1 MTVFAYQADMKTL
14 ATCAL
19 LVLLSTPALA
29 KEGLSI
35 SLNSDDSRTE
45 LGERHE
51 LREARA
57 AIVSQDRSVELML
70 IGDVIAMQLSDR
82 ALDQMDSKKE
92 KDKNLFEE
100 ILLAGVQVAVG
111 KSIEYPVAS
120 IKSIDYADGALRII
134 GADGKPVFT
143 EVKVNGT
150 NVLRDFT
157 RADAVR
163 FANAVRAARKR

>member
-1 MTVFAYQADMKTL
+1 MKSL
-14 ATCAL
+14 ATFAL
-19 LVLLSTPALA
+19 LLLLTVPALA
-29 KEGLSI
+29 KEGISI

-45 LGERHE
+45 LGDRHE
-51 LREARA
+51 LRDART
-57 AIVSQDRSVELML
+57 AITSQDRSVELML

-82 ALDQMDSKKE
+82 ALNQMESKKK
-92 KDKNLFEE
+92 KDTNLLEE

-120 IKSIDYADGALRII
+120 IKSIDYANGALRII

-150 NVLRDFT
+150 DVMRDFA
-157 RADAVR
+157 RADAAR
-163 FANAVRAARKR
+163 FANAVRAARSRK

>member
-1 MTVFAYQADMKTL
+1 MKTL

-29 KEGLSI
+29 KDGLSI
-35 SLNSDDSRTE
+35 SFNSDDSRTD
-45 LGERHE
+45 LGDRHE
-51 LREARA
+51 LRDARA

-70 IGDVIAMQLSDR
+70 IGDVIAIQLSDR
-82 ALDQMDSKKE
+82 TLDQMESKK
-92 KDKNLFEE
+92 KDANLFEE
-100 ILLAGVQVAVG
+100 IILAGVQVAVG
-111 KSIEYPVAS
+111 KSIEYPIAS
-120 IKSIDYADGALRII
+120 IKSIDYVNGALRII

-150 NVLRDFT
+150 NVMRDFT

-163 FANAVRAARKR
+163 FANAVRAAKKR